1 MRFKELLEYKRDITT
16 TNLGEQLVQAI
27 TRATQGAFSN
37 STKTKLKQIIPG
49 IEISSDR
56 SDDNVTQIM
65 AALGAYINEV
75 LKFFEDA
82 DPTANK
88 QYTEWIIRRFI
99 DGGIRYLEDV
109 DSTVAENLAIYH
121 ELKVRRKIPPE
132 LMDIN
137 KFKGDAN
144 PNSVVRFFRNVY
156 NIYRELPEQVEKAKG
171 NAKEIYSDEE
181 IRVVQPM
188 DKEASCYYGQGT
200 QWCTASTKSTNYFH
214 HYSEQGYLYIVLP
227 KKPEHE
233 GEKYQL
239 HFGSNFY
246 ANENDVGV
254 KLTTLMNRWPQL
266 HKLFHDEY
274 SDQFM
279 SDDGEYN
286 GTIYLATP
294 ETLANWEDIVDDTIT
309 PIIEKH
315 LETPVSVYNWAGFA
329 TIEAGIKEEISLD
342 GWKHTAKMKLKV
354 LDHITKHISSNKEV
368 SRAWIIDTIFDL
380 DNIDQMLDDQF
391 TVPKTT
397 SLSISKILPD
407 ITEILGDN
415 RVASGLKY
423 TVVKGIWNTIKKEIN
438 PYFGDAFTK
447 FHTKQVPAIEH
458 NE

>member
-1 MRFKELLEYKRDITT
+1 MRFRELLEYKRDITT
-16 TNLGEQLVQAI
+16 AKLGEQLVKAI
-27 TRATQGAFSN
+27 TLGAQSSVGN
-37 STKTKLKQIIPG
+37 TIGKLREIIPG

-82 DPTANK
+82 DPTPNK
-88 QYTEWIIRRFI
+88 QYTEWIIRRYI
-99 DGGIRYLEDV
+99 DGSIRYLEDV

-121 ELKVRRKIPPE
+121 ELKTRRMIPPE
-132 LMDIN
+132 LMDIG
-137 KFKGDAN
+137 KIKGDSGS
-144 PNSVVRFFRNVY
+144 NSVMRFFRNVY
-156 NIYRELPEQVEKAKG
+156 NIYRELPEQQEKAKG
-171 NAKEIYSDEE
+171 NAKEIYSDGE

-200 QWCTASTKSTNYFH
+200 QWCTASTKSNNYFD
-214 HYSEQGYLYIVLP
+214 HYSGQGNLYIVLP

-279 SDDGEYN
+279 SDNDEYK

-294 ETLANWEDIVDDTIT
+294 ETLANWENIVDETIT

-329 TIEAGIKEEISLD
+329 TIEAGIKEDLLGQPDADI
-342 GWKHTAKMKLKV
+342 KHTAELKLKV

-368 SRAWIIDTIFDL
+368 SRDWIIDTIFDL

-407 ITEILGDN
+407 IEEMLGYN

-423 TVVKGIWNTIKKEIN
+423 TVVKRIWNTIKTEIN
-438 PYFGDAFTK
+438 PYFGGAFGSK
-447 FHTKQVPAIEH
+447 YVHAIEH